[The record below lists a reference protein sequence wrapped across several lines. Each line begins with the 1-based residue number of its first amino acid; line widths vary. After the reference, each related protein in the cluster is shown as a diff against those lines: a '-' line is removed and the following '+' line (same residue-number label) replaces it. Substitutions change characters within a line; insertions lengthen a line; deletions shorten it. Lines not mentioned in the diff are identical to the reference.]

1 MSFWK
6 NLLGKP
12 SHIASQR
19 KGLIG
24 LAQDAID
31 VSSRQGTSQA
41 SKSSESTSSAPT
53 VSASNQRKLDRVD
66 DLDRKAGEALA
77 RGDKK
82 EWERLSQ
89 MAQDEDDLIR

>member
-6 NLLGKP
+6 KLLGNP

-19 KGLIG
+19 KGIIG

-31 VSSRQGTSQA
+31 VSSRQGSGQTK
-41 SKSSESTSSAPT
+41 KSNESSSPTPT
-53 VSASNQRKLDRVD
+53 VSAANQRKLDRVD
-66 DLDRKAGEALA
+66 ALDRKAGEALA

-82 EWERLSQ
+82 EWERLSK
-89 MAQDEDDLIR
+89 MAQEEDDSIR